1 MRRPGTAAEPP
12 CFLFK
17 NLAVSQDIPDWIR
30 AQDIAMGYQWQTLVG
45 GNLGRLGRRADG
57 DLQIAYVADLLAGA
71 RATMASLDPAPFF
84 AAYGNNSWAIFKAYL
99 DAAAA
104 KVAAPVIAK
113 YLGRLA
119 AADVFTADNAYVMFE
134 ALRVDYGTLGPFGDH
149 P

>member
-1 MRRPGTAAEPP
+1 MVADVIFPGWAP
-12 CFLFK
+12 FK

-30 AQDIAMGYQWQTLVG
+30 AQDIAMGYQWQTLV
-45 GNLGRLGRRADG
+45 
-57 DLQIAYVADLLAGA
+57 V
-71 RATMASLDPAPFF
+71 
-84 AAYGNNSWAIFKAYL
+84 KAYL

-104 KVAAPVIAK
+104 KVAGPVVAK

-134 ALRVDYGTLGPFGDH
+134 ALRVDYGPFGDH